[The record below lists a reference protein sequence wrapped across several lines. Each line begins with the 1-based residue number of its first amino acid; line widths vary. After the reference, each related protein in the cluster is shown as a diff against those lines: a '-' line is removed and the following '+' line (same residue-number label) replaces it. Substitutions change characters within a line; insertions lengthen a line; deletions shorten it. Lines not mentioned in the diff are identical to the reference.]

1 MSNAH
6 SLARLKASLYNV
18 PHAITPES
26 MAVVLDYLDSRDS
39 VFTPASEVRLPK
51 NPLSNI
57 EGVEIEDDYSMGIGL
72 LEVHGS
78 LTYRRVETMCG
89 EAGSSYQDLVED
101 TMEMAEAGC
110 SIIIMEVAS
119 GGGMCSHC
127 FETAREIRAIC
138 DSYNIKLIGYAD
150 EQACSAA
157 YALLCICDVVV
168 ANPSAELG
176 SIGVLVALMDTSEA
190 MKQAGLKRI
199 FITSGTNK
207 VPFADDGT
215 FKKSFLDGLQA
226 DVDRL
231 NMEFAEHVSRYTGL
245 SVETIMGFEADTF
258 DAVKAV
264 ELGLANSVMTSKEFA
279 EYIIRV
285 KGTQ

>member
-1 MSNAH
+1 MLN
-6 SLARLKASLYNV
+6 L
-18 PHAITPES
+18 
-26 MAVVLDYLDSRDS
+26 SRDS
-39 VFTPASEVRLPK
+39 GLSTGSGTTIALRLADTSSDGGAGTWNTTQQFTAVQFFSADAS
-51 NPLSNI
+51 
-57 EGVEIEDDYSMGIGL
+57 
-72 LEVHGS
+72 GS
-78 LTYRRVETMCG
+78 GAAIRASVGAT
-89 EAGSSYQDLVED
+89 
-101 TMEMAEAGC
+101 
-110 SIIIMEVAS
+110 MEVAS